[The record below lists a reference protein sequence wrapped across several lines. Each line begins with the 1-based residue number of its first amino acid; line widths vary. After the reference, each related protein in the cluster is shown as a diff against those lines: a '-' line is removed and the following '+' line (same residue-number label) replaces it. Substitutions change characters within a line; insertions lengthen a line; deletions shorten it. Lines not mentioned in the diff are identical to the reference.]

1 MFPRA
6 LKTNMVIS
14 IVVLL
19 LISMVLID
27 FVIVRIFQ
35 RNLIKSKI
43 SDVYLLSSNI
53 EDTILNNLEKADV
66 NLSSELKAQFANIL
80 SEPEFSCGLIK
91 DKSNHLVFSGGK
103 DCSLRDELE
112 KITEETLTTGARK
125 IKFIGTTWGIFWVQR
140 KNLVLSAP
148 ILRSEQVLGGIGFT
162 LNLEGIYQDLRFSQQ
177 IILCYLLVNTV
188 VFTFI
193 VFYRVSKIY
202 LDPLRRLVKQ
212 AGEYRE
218 EDEIFFPVR
227 KEDTELKKLSNA
239 LNVMIKRISEDK
251 QKLRSTVES
260 LEKTNIKLMDAQKE
274 IIRAEKLASVGRLSS
289 GIAHEIGN
297 PISIIMGY
305 LDLLKQ
311 NDITDGERKEFIE
324 RTENE
329 IDRMD
334 TVIRQLLDLSRPSN
348 GAIVAV
354 SVHEVIEDITNIAK
368 VQPLLSEI
376 KIELALFA
384 ENDMVMADP
393 NQLQQVFLNIMMNAA
408 DAISSSDSK
417 DSGNLII
424 KSETLI
430 EKKADPVENHSSM
443 LKLMYIDNG
452 HGIAEEHLGNIFDP
466 FYTTKEPGKGTG
478 LGLSVC
484 YMIVERMGGSIE
496 ASSEG
501 EKGTTVTILLPSY
514 DERT

>member
-6 LKTNMVIS
+6 LKTNIIIS

-19 LISMVLID
+19 LIGMILID

-35 RNLIKSKI
+35 RDLIKSKI
-43 SDVYLLSSNI
+43 SEVYLLTSII
-53 EDTILNNLEKADV
+53 EDTILINLEKARV
-66 NLSSELKAQFANIL
+66 NLSPELKAQFANIL
-80 SEPEFSCGLIK
+80 AQPEISCGLIK
-91 DKSNHLVFSGGK
+91 DKSNRHIFSAGK
-103 DCSLRDELE
+103 DCSLRNELE
-112 KITEETLTTGARK
+112 KITKETLNTGARK
-125 IKFIGTTWGIFWVQR
+125 IKFIGTTWGIFWTQR
-140 KNLVLSAP
+140 KNLVISAP
-148 ILRSEQVLGGIGFT
+148 IIKSERVFGGIGFA
-162 LNLEGIYQDLRFSQQ
+162 LNLEGIYQNLRLSQQ

-193 VFYRVSKIY
+193 GFYRLSKIY

-212 AGEYRE
+212 AEEYRE

-239 LNVMIKRISEDK
+239 LNIMIRRISEDK

-260 LEKTNIKLMDAQKE
+260 LEKSNIKLMDAQKE
-274 IIRAEKLASVGRLSS
+274 IIRAEKLASVGRLAS

-311 NDITDGERKEFIE
+311 DDLTDTEKKEFVE

-348 GAIVAV
+348 GDIAAV
-354 SVHEVIEDITNIAK
+354 SVHEIIEDITNIAK
-368 VQPLLSEI
+368 VQPLMAEI
-376 KIELALFA
+376 TIELLLFA
-384 ENDMVMADP
+384 ENDTVMADP
-393 NQLQQVFLNIMMNAA
+393 NQLRQVFLNIMMNAA
-408 DAISSSDSK
+408 DAISSSESEI
-417 DSGNLII
+417 SGKLII

-430 EKKADPVENHSSM
+430 KRKAGSSENYSST

-452 HGIAEEHLGNIFDP
+452 PGISDENLGIIFDP

-484 YMIVERMGGSIE
+484 YMIIEGMGGRIE
-496 ASSEG
+496 ASSE
-501 EKGTTVTILLPSY
+501 EKKGTTVTIFLPLY
-514 DERT
+514 GDL

>member
-19 LISMVLID
+19 LISMILID

-43 SDVYLLSSNI
+43 SEVYLLSSNI
-53 EDTILNNLEKADV
+53 EDTILINLEKARA
-66 NLSSELKAQFANIL
+66 NLSPELKAQFANIL

-91 DKSNHLVFSGGK
+91 DKSNHLIFSEGK

-112 KITEETLTTGARK
+112 KITEDTLRTGARK
-125 IKFIGTTWGIFWVQR
+125 VKFIGRTWGIFWVQR
-140 KNLVLSAP
+140 KNLVISAP
-148 ILRSEQVLGGIGFT
+148 IIESGRIRGGIGFT
-162 LNLEGIYQDLRFSQQ
+162 LNLEGIYQDLRLSQQ
-177 IILCYLLVNTV
+177 IILYYLLVNTV
-188 VFTFI
+188 VFTLI

-202 LDPLRRLVKQ
+202 LDPLHRLVKQ
-212 AGEYRE
+212 AEEYRE

-239 LNVMIKRISEDK
+239 LNVMIKRISKDK

-260 LEKTNIKLMDAQKE
+260 LEKTNIKLMNAQKE

-311 NDITDGERKEFIE
+311 DDITDTEKKEFVE

-348 GAIVAV
+348 GAIEAV

-368 VQPLLSEI
+368 VQPLMAEI
-376 KIELALFA
+376 TIELALFA

-393 NQLQQVFLNIMMNAA
+393 NQLRQVFLNIMMNAA
-408 DAISSSDSK
+408 DAISSSETKVDGK
-417 DSGNLII
+417 LII
-424 KSETLI
+424 KSETMI
-430 EKKADPVENHSSM
+430 EAKAGSAEDYSSV

-452 HGIAEEHLGNIFDP
+452 PGISEEHLGNIFDP

-484 YMIVERMGGSIE
+484 YMIVEGMGGRIA
-496 ASSEG
+496 ASSE
-501 EKGTTVTILLPSY
+501 EKQGTTVTIFLPLQ
-514 DERT
+514 DKRA